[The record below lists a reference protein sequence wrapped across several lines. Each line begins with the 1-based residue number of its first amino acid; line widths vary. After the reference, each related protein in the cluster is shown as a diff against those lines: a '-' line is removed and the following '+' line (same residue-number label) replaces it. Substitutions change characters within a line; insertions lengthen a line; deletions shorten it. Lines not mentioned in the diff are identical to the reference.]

1 MLSALLGQFH
11 VRNHGVHVHL
21 LTEPPKCG
29 ISKKMRRR
37 VPFPDGHAQKL
48 GEEGCK
54 TEIELI
60 SSHEL
65 TVVHIDR

>member
-1 MLSALLGQFH
+1 MCEIVVYTYIFSPNLR
-11 VRNHGVHVHL
+11 V
-21 LTEPPKCG
+21 CG

-37 VPFPDGHAQKL
+37 VSFPDGHAQEL
-48 GEEGCK
+48 GDEGCK

-65 TVVHIDR
+65 NVVHIDR